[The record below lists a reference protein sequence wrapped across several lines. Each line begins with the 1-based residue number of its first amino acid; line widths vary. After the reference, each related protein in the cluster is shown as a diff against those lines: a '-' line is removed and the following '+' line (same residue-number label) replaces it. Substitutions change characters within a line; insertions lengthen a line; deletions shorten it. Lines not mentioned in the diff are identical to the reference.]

1 MCYDFSALT
10 LDDER
15 KMISNL
21 ISGFVRNISFG
32 RDFEQQL
39 SFYVECRASFSNLD
53 QVLVQLI
60 QVRIGLYLKKKTLF
74 YACHLFWYEFLCFVF
89 FSSVSLCALFQ
100 NVNNLSME
108 TRRVVKGNHSRKTG
122 NFVRVKIFDRKIY
135 VENIWNDAYENTF
148 GCSLSCSEFF

>member
-60 QVRIGLYLKKKTLF
+60 QVRI
-74 YACHLFWYEFLCFVF
+74 
-89 FSSVSLCALFQ
+89 
-100 NVNNLSME
+100 
-108 TRRVVKGNHSRKTG
+108 
-122 NFVRVKIFDRKIY
+122 
-135 VENIWNDAYENTF
+135 
-148 GCSLSCSEFF
+148 

>member
-60 QVRIGLYLKKKTLF
+60 QVRIILYLEKKPFSMHVIFFDMSFCVLF
-74 YACHLFWYEFLCFVF
+74 FFL
-89 FSSVSLCALFQ
+89 SVSLCAFFQ

-135 VENIWNDAYENTF
+135 MENI
-148 GCSLSCSEFF
+148 

>member
-60 QVRIGLYLKKKTLF
+60 QVRIRLFLKKKISMHVIFL
-74 YACHLFWYEFLCFVF
+74 YELLCFVF
-89 FSSVSLCALFQ
+89 FPLSFTLCFVSECKQFIHGNKESCQGKSLQKNRQLCQ
-100 NVNNLSME
+100 G
-108 TRRVVKGNHSRKTG
+108 K
-122 NFVRVKIFDRKIY
+122 
-135 VENIWNDAYENTF
+135 NI
-148 GCSLSCSEFF
+148 